1 MSSCN
6 RGAFIGNSQALF
18 QRLIKQGQKNEKK
31 TEFSDL
37 RFN

>member
-18 QRLIKQGQKNEKK
+18 QRLIKQGQKNEK